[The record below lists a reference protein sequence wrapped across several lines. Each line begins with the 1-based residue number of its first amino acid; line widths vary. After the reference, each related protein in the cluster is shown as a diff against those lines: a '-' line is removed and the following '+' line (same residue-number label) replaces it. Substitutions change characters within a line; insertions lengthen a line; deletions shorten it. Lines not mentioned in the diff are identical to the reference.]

1 MTTYRPRVV
10 DVELTQRLRVNGAVL
25 IDGPKAVGKTETA
38 TQASKTVHRMDVDR
52 NARAALDVN
61 PQQLFDHPTPILF
74 DEWQE
79 TPDLWN
85 LVRRAVDDHDDKGL
99 YLLTGSARPRDDARM
114 HSGAGR
120 IGRLRM
126 RPMSLFESGHSTGDV
141 SLAALL
147 DGADDI
153 EGKPASLTVP
163 DIIERIVVGGWP
175 ETVGMAEHDAR
186 TWMGDYLRTVAEV
199 DVPAMGTRRNPGNI
213 IRLLTSLARVVG
225 GAINRT
231 VTAIEVGG
239 TRGPIDDRT
248 LGNYLDALD
257 RLMLVENL
265 PPWVSHMRSR
275 TRLRTTP
282 VHHFVDPS
290 IGPAAL
296 GVGTADL
303 LSDLEATGFHFES
316 LVMRDLRIYSQA
328 FGARLSSWRNTQL
341 NREVDAV
348 LELPNGRWAAVEVKL
363 GEGAIDDAAEALLYM
378 ASKVDRDRHGE
389 PAALVVVT
397 GGRFIYRRPDGVTVV
412 PITALGP

>member
-199 DVPAMGTRRNPGNI
+199 DVPAMGTRRNPSNI

-290 IGPAAL
+290 IGLAAL